1 MNFSEGSD
9 EWLEAIINSPDVTSI
24 INQAGTEVTEHP
36 ISQHQATDHDQAT
49 VVTLIIN
56 QAGIG
61 ETEHPISQHRATD
74 HDQAIAVTSIINQTG
89 TGETEHP
96 ISQHQATRDEAAA
109 AEPSRK
115 KSVRTPLNDEQKK
128 INRRNA
134 DQRHREKEKAD
145 IQKTRE
151 DLETAKRKLEDA
163 EREVKELRHA
173 NESLKLEKRK
183 VEQLQRAN
191 DLLTEEKKSMGQE
204 LQNAN
209 TLKGQLQSEIKRLH
223 KDHDEKMKEELRVRK
238 TQNYKREHLQS
249 EFKRW
254 KEELLARK
262 TGNYKRNM
270 HKRIKVSIKRQREE
284 MQDIGREQDRIRFR
298 INLRSAIVRAISLV
312 HLFLHLLALACL
324 DRLLHLFLS
333 SSL

>member
-115 KSVRTPLNDEQKK
+115 KS
-128 INRRNA
+128 
-134 DQRHREKEKAD
+134 AD